1 MLSLESPEWS
11 NLVDAYGEASGI
23 PGLLSQLETFPSDRG
38 RAEPWFSLWSALA
51 HQGDVYS
58 ASFAAVP
65 HVVRV
70 LALAPERASGSF
82 FQFPAW
88 VEICRHRKNVSV
100 PDALSASYTQAIE
113 RLPHLVCAV
122 AARPWD
128 KGFLHCAL
136 GAMAVGKGSPELAEV
151 LLELSPDDLKD
162 FREWQN
168 SR

>member
-11 NLVDAYGEASGI
+11 NLEDAYGEASDI
-23 PGLLSQLETFPSDRG
+23 PGLLRQLEGFPSDRG
-38 RAEPWFSLWSALA
+38 QDEPWFSLWSALA

-88 VEICRHRKNVSV
+88 VEICRRRKNVPV
-100 PDALSASYTQAIE
+100 PDALSAAYAEAIE

-122 AARPWD
+122 AAQPWD
-128 KGFLHCAL
+128 KNFLHCVLA
-136 GAMAVGKGSPELAEV
+136 AMAISKGSLELAEAV
-151 LLELSPDDLKD
+151 LELSPDDLKD